1 MFCRNSDQ
9 RPPLTS
15 DGRCR
20 LFRPVVQT
28 SSFALRERGS
38 AACGLLLVLGVLG
51 TALAG
56 SSGQRPASEGGLPAR
71 RDSIG
76 ASSSR
81 AAGPAPLAPGV
92 SIDWGQ
98 PAVLVDSEV
107 VLRRGPVEF
116 FACGRGKEH
125 ESILRLNASATHIY
139 MALGLI
145 GLNPGHPPVWD
156 DAIGDYGRPA
166 GDLLDI
172 TCEWEEDGQSRSAD
186 AFEWLR
192 EIEFSRRPISRPWV
206 FAGSLRL
213 ADGTLAAEQSGAV
226 FAVVDFPDSL
236 VGQTGRHSSSNPEL
250 WLEAATD
257 RIPPLGTPVRLVL
270 RPARPREY
278 KVEVDF
284 RGEAFVEGHYVA
296 PAQLADLLLLAR
308 QVEPGRVQSLNLIGV
323 LRADEE
329 RLRRELAAAGC
340 AEDFVRF
347 QSQPPRAV
355 GTTETGGD

>member
-1 MFCRNSDQ
+1 
-9 RPPLTS
+9 
-15 DGRCR
+15 
-20 LFRPVVQT
+20 
-28 SSFALRERGS
+28 
-38 AACGLLLVLGVLG
+38 LLVLGVLS